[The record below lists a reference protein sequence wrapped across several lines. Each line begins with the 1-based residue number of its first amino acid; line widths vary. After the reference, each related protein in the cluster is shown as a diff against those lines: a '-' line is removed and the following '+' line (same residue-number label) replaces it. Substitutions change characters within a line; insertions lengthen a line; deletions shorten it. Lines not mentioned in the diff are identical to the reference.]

1 MHVLVVPDKFKGSL
15 TAHEAAE
22 AIRAGLAV
30 AHPDWTVAVQPVAD
44 GGEGTAALLTEAT
57 LGTFKSCAVA
67 DPLGRPIT
75 ARYGLSGNRRT
86 AFIEL
91 AEASGLQLLKQTD
104 RNPLYT
110 STLGSGELIQDAL
123 DSGVTELVLCIG
135 GSATNDAGIGLAA
148 ALGYQFF
155 DAREQPVFP
164 IGANLIRIAR
174 IDNTAVHPSIRQV
187 RIRVA
192 CDVTNPLYGPMG
204 AAFVYAP
211 QKGAHEADVYK
222 LDDGLRHMA
231 ALVEQTWGLLVADEP
246 GSGAAGGVGF
256 GARVFLNAQLEPGF
270 ALVAQYTQLA
280 EAVAKADLIITG
292 EGKLDS
298 QTLHGKVIRGIAELG
313 QAQQKPVVAF
323 CGKLDLTPLQVRQ
336 LGLQQAIAISPPR
349 LPLHEAQS
357 NAAKFLQTAVAATY
371 P

>member
-15 TAHEAAE
+15 TAQQAAE
-22 AIRAGLAV
+22 AIKAGLLAT
-30 AHPDWTVAVQPVAD
+30 HPGWTVAVQPIAD

-57 LGTFKSCAVA
+57 LGTFKYCAVA

-75 ARYGLSGNRRT
+75 ARYGVSGDRQT

-91 AEASGLQLLKQTD
+91 AEASGLHLLTQGD

-110 STLGSGELIQDAL
+110 STFGSGTLIQDAL
-123 DSGVTELVLCIG
+123 GSGITELVLCIG

-174 IDNTAVHPSIRQV
+174 IDDTAVHPAIRQV

-192 CDVTNPLYGPMG
+192 CDVTNPLYGPVG

-211 QKGAHEADVYK
+211 QKGATEADVRK
-222 LDDGLRHMA
+222 LDDGLRRIA
-231 ALVEQTWGLLVADEP
+231 ALVEQTWDLTVADEP

-270 ALVAQYTQLA
+270 ALVAQYTHLA

-298 QTLHGKVIRGIAELG
+298 QTVHGKAIRGIAELG
-313 QAQQKPVVAF
+313 RAQQKPIVAF
-323 CGKLDLTPLQVRQ
+323 CGQLDLTPAQIQQ
-336 LGLQQAIAISPPR
+336 LGLQQAIAISPPH

-357 NAAKFLQTAVAATY
+357 KAARFLQTAVTATY